1 MMQLSFF
8 GATGTVTGSKYMVTK
23 GNTRVLV
30 DCGLFQ
36 GIKQNRVRNWE
47 DPPFD
52 PSALSAVVLTH
63 AHIDHSGYL
72 PVLVKRGFSGPVYCT
87 QATRELCNILLPD
100 SGYLQE
106 EEARFRNKHKTT
118 KHSPALPLYT
128 QAEAERSLKS
138 IKAVPFDSEVELGD
152 KLRFTFTPV
161 GHILGSACVHLNDG
175 NKTILFS
182 GDVGRP
188 EAPVMRAP
196 RPVDRTDYM
205 VVESTYGNR
214 LHEEEDPKAQ
224 LAAVINRTV
233 ERDGTVVIPSFAVGR
248 AQTIL
253 HLIAELRAE
262 GGIPDVP
269 VFLNSPMAINATE
282 IYCAHH
288 TEHRLTAEEC
298 RDIFA
303 VADFVRSP
311 EASKALNTNAGP
323 AVIISASGMASG
335 GRVLHHLHTLLPDS
349 RNTVLFAGFQ
359 APGTRGAAL
368 TNGAEEVKIHGE
380 LVPVRAEV
388 IELDNLS
395 AHADY
400 EEIIAWLRHMKES
413 PRRTFITHGQPDA
426 AEAFQQHLSEDLN
439 WDSEIP
445 EYLDEVKLG

>member
-1 MMQLSFF
+1 MQLSFF
-8 GATGTVTGSKYMVTK
+8 GAAGTVTGSKYLVSK
-23 GNTRVLV
+23 GKTRVLV

-36 GIKQNRVRNWE
+36 GVKQNRLRNWE

-52 PSALSAVVLTH
+52 PTTLSAVVLTH
-63 AHIDHSGYL
+63 AHIDHSGYV
-72 PVLVKRGFSGPVYCT
+72 PVLVKRGFEGPVYCT

-128 QAEAERSLKS
+128 QAEAERSLKAF
-138 IKAVPFDSEVELGD
+138 KAAPFDAEVELGD
-152 KLRFTFTPV
+152 GLRFTFTPV
-161 GHILGSACVHLNDG
+161 GHILGSACVHVNDG
-175 NKTILFS
+175 NKTVLFS

-188 EAPVMRAP
+188 DAPVMRAP
-196 RPVDRTDYM
+196 RPVARTDYL

-214 LHEEEDPKAQ
+214 LHEEDNPKAQ
-224 LAAVINRTV
+224 LADVINRTV
-233 ERDGTVVIPSFAVGR
+233 ERAGTVVIPSFAVGR
-248 AQTIL
+248 AQAIL
-253 HLIAELRAE
+253 HLIAELRDDQE
-262 GGIPDVP
+262 ISDVP
-269 VFLNSPMAINATE
+269 VYLNSPMAINATE

-288 TEHRLTAEEC
+288 PEHRLTAEEC

-303 VADFVRSP
+303 VADFVRST
-311 EASKALNTNAGP
+311 EASKALNTNSGP

-335 GRVLHHLHTLLPDS
+335 GRVLHHLKTLLPDP

-368 TNGAEEVKIHGE
+368 TDGAEEVKIHGE

-388 IELDNLS
+388 VELDNLS

-400 EEIIAWLRHMKES
+400 NEMIAWLEHMKEG
-413 PRRTFITHGQPDA
+413 PRRTFITHGQPA
-426 AEAFQQHLSEDLN
+426 ASEAFKEHLSEELN
-439 WDSEIP
+439 WDAEIP
-445 EYLDEVKLG
+445 SYLDEVSLG